1 MSPSDVEVKA
11 TLPIVQDE
19 DFRVGKFP
27 IDRLAQRNA
36 RRELRSMKISGAH
49 ESFVDA
55 NRDAMDHNP
64 VTQRALREPKRVQ
77 AVQ

>member
-1 MSPSDVEVKA
+1 MLPSDVEVKA

-36 RRELRSMKISGAH
+36 RRVRRSMKI
-49 ESFVDA
+49 
-55 NRDAMDHNP
+55 
-64 VTQRALREPKRVQ
+64 
-77 AVQ
+77 